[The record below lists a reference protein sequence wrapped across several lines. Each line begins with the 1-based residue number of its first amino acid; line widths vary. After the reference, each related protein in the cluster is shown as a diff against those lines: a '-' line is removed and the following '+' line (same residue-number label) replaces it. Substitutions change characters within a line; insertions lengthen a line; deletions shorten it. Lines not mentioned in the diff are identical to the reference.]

1 MYKLVRNEFYKM
13 VGKKRL
19 YITLAV
25 LFVMVVAFAYGQYD
39 SLNRTKAQLA
49 SRIGVT
55 AITDWKSIVEQQ
67 ILDYKARLDSPYQDE
82 DRRVQSRVRMEQAQ
96 FNLDNNINTAD
107 LTAANFTTKIIS
119 QSMSLFLPLL
129 MILLAADLV
138 SGEMGE
144 GTIKFLLVQ
153 GIPRWKILLSK
164 YIALLGLET
173 VVLFFSFVFAILVS
187 GILFGY
193 GGWTGPVATGFK
205 IVGGKLDTSHVTFVA
220 QWEYILMAFGLAYF
234 VSIVVGTI
242 SLMISVLVR
251 SSIASLGIVL
261 AMLIGGSQLT
271 SYLASWQLPRYLFT
285 SNLDLMSYIS
295 GSLQTIPGMDLR
307 FSLTVLAVW
316 TIAAI
321 IVSFV
326 WFNRRDI
333 LV

>member
-1 MYKLVRNEFYKM
+1 MYKLVKNEFLKI

-25 LFVMVVAFAYGQYD
+25 LFIMVAAFAYGQYD
-39 SLNRTKAQLA
+39 SLNRTKIQLA
-49 SRIGVT
+49 NRLGVT
-55 AITDWKSIVEQQ
+55 AITDWKSIVGQQ
-67 ILDYKARLDSPYQDE
+67 ILDYQARLDSPYQDE
-82 DRRVQSRVRMEQAQ
+82 DRRAQTRVRMEQSQ
-96 FNLDNNINTAD
+96 FYLDNNINTVD

-153 GIPRWKILLSK
+153 GIPRWKLLLSK

-173 VVLFFSFVFAILVS
+173 VVLFFSFIFSILIS
-187 GILFGY
+187 GLLFGY
-193 GGWTGPVATGFK
+193 GGWLEPVATGFK

-220 QWEYILMAFGLAYF
+220 QWEYILMAFGLAYY

-261 AMLIGGSQLT
+261 AFLIGGSQLT
-271 SYLASWQLPRYLFT
+271 SYLATWQLPRYLFT
-285 SNLDLMSYIS
+285 SNLNLMSYIS
-295 GSLQTIPGMDLR
+295 GSLQSIQGMNMT
-307 FSLTVLAVW
+307 FSITVLAVW
-316 TIAAI
+316 TITALV
-321 IVSFV
+321 VSFV
-326 WFNRRDI
+326 YFNKRDI